1 MQFKEAALIFGGIV
15 GFRKGR
21 VKIKKEIEDLYEKI
35 QKSNISEELQHS
47 IFKTI
52 EILKKEYFDFGFT
65 AYKNFKE

>member
-1 MQFKEAALIFGGIV
+1 MASKS
-15 GFRKGR
+15 
-21 VKIKKEIEDLYEKI
+21 KKEIEDLYEKI